1 MESNFKEIKTQ
12 TKMGLLE
19 LALIIF
25 ISAYYILPSVSNNF
39 PQVFILFAFMAY
51 TVYICFKQLKES
63 AYIIACF
70 LIIAFIALMYT
81 VLTDTDSISANATNY
96 ELKSFYSKLLQY
108 FYMFFPAFLTFRIAN
123 SADLKQKKLL
133 LTIISIMIVL
143 VIILTIRELEINPNI
158 TRSWKDFDES
168 SKNNVAS
175 YTFVYAI
182 PIFISILVISF
193 NKSNN
198 GYIKLLIVLLG
209 ILSFVFLL
217 RAQYT
222 LALLIAVIGLLAGF
236 IKTTKSSWLK
246 LISIITV
253 AIMLVFSGDILSF
266 MASKVDSSQI
276 SLRLRELSD
285 FFTSGDASGYNLGS
299 RFNLYWKSILAF
311 FASPIWGNRSLDFDG
326 HATFLTVLSDTG
338 ILGGIPFYYLY
349 FSMRK
354 RIINV
359 ICDHNN
365 FFNVSFVMLVL
376 MGLTNPIHAAFPV
389 GFTVWFVVPLI
400 IMIINSNYNLRGDD
414 NEQVGN

>member
-1 MESNFKEIKTQ
+1 MESNLKDIKTQ
-12 TKMGLLE
+12 TKLGLLE
-19 LALIIF
+19 MALIIF

-39 PQVFILFAFMAY
+39 PQVFILFVFMAY

-133 LTIISIMIVL
+133 LTIITIMIVL
-143 VIILTIRELEINPNI
+143 VIILTIRELAINPNI

-266 MASKVDSSQI
+266 MASKVNSSQI

-299 RFNLYWKSILAF
+299 RFNLYWRSILAF

-359 ICDHNN
+359 ICDYNK
-365 FFNVSFVMLVL
+365 FFNVSFFMLVL

-400 IMIINSNYNLRGDD
+400 IMIINNNSDLRGA
-414 NEQVGN
+414 